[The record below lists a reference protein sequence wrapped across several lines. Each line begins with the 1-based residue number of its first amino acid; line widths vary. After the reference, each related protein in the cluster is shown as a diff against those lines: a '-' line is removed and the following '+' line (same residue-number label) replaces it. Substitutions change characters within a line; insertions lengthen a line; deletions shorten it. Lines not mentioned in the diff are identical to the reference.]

1 MMPRL
6 SFRDEQNGRNVSEF
20 CESEF
25 AGFRDSER
33 LFAIMVSMRKTDS
46 SRARHA
52 RTVSDKEHKNAYAA
66 RKAGGNDAKASA
78 LQKTERFGWPL
89 TMGLFAL
96 LGLIIVCLWALFISG
111 PARIHDRQKAD
122 VIAAM
127 EEIVPGVEG
136 LSENKFDYVTWQGYT
151 SDTLYWF
158 DMTGQIITSRPMT
171 TLDYDK
177 AEEKART
184 KYDLE
189 AKTVTLAYGYSGP
202 VYQLESDDRILMLDY
217 DTLDW
222 VYERNLNHAQSN

>member
-1 MMPRL
+1 MCFAMNRTGK
-6 SFRDEQNGRNVSEF
+6 NGSD
-20 CESEF
+20 SSKQEF

-33 LFAIMVSMRKTDS
+33 LFAIMVTMRKTDS

-52 RTVSDKEHKNAYAA
+52 RAVSDKEHMNAYAA
-66 RKAGGNDAKASA
+66 RKAKGQNGKAPA
-78 LQKTERFGWPL
+78 GKKTEKFGWPL
-89 TMGLFAL
+89 TLGLFAL

-111 PARIHDRQKAD
+111 PARIHDRQKAE
-122 VIAAM
+122 VIATM

-189 AKTVTLAYGYSGP
+189 AETVTLAYGYSGP
-202 VYQLESDDRILMLDY
+202 VYQLESDERILMLDY